1 MRSRFCPI
9 RQYNKDKPAKYGV
22 DSFTFADSRDY
33 FMYQLNVYQGK
44 NKSNVDIRSSVRSLP
59 TTQKAVANSIL
70 KSGINNDKDG
80 CRYLYMDNRYAA
92 PQLFCFN
99 VHEL

>member
-9 RQYNKDKPAKYGV
+9 RQYNKDKPAKYRV

-33 FMYQLNVYQGK
+33 FLDVYQGK
-44 NKSNVDIRSSVRSLP
+44 NKANVEIHPSLRSLP
-59 TTQKAVANSIL
+59 TTQKTVANSIL
-70 KSGINNDKDG
+70 KLVVDNDKDG